1 MEVMVPPVTVKSRPA
16 TADKVAQS
24 MSSLPV
30 TVNTGLLVDCDAEG
44 DVRVRIGGLN
54 RWKGRGSLFH
64 LVKPVARSNF
74 VCRGSFRAVY
84 WHLWPARCSIILP

>member
-44 DVRVRIGGLN
+44 DVRVRIGGVTSS
-54 RWKGRGSLFH
+54 GVTEF
-64 LVKPVARSNF
+64 VARL
-74 VCRGSFRAVY
+74 CAPLPMALRA
-84 WHLWPARCSIILP
+84 LILK